1 MKLYPAIDIMG
12 GKAVRLT
19 KGDASKS
26 IVYGDPA
33 EMAKKWESEG
43 AQYLHVV
50 DLDAAF
56 KGEFVNKEAVQRIV
70 DSVKIPVQLGGGI
83 RCEADIEERLVK
95 VGVSRVIIGTLAIE
109 KPEIIRWA
117 RTKFGRDRVAVG
129 IDAVN
134 GMVAT
139 RGWAEQTHVDA
150 IELAESLRKQGAD
163 TIIYTDI
170 SRDGMLTGPNIEQTE
185 RMVKSTWVNVIAS
198 GGMSSLEDIKAV
210 RGTGCCG
217 VILGKALYEGR
228 INLRDA
234 LKLVK

>member
-19 KGDASKS
+19 KGDANQAV
-26 IVYGDPA
+26 VYGDPVD
-33 EMAKKWESEG
+33 MAKRWQDEG
-43 AQYLHVV
+43 ADYLHVV

-56 KGEFVNKEAVQRIV
+56 KGEFVNRDAVRRIV

-83 RCEADIEERLVK
+83 RCEDDIEDRLIK

-117 RTKFGRDRVAVG
+117 RTRFGRDKVAVG

-134 GMVAT
+134 GQVAT
-139 RGWAEQTHVDA
+139 RGWVEQTKVDA

-170 SRDGMLTGPNIEQTE
+170 SRDGMLSGPNLEQTE
-185 RMVKSTWVNVIAS
+185 RMVKSTWVNIIAS
-198 GGMSSLEDIKAV
+198 GGMSSLDDIKAV

-228 INLRDA
+228 ITLKDA

>member
-19 KGDASKS
+19 KGDANKAV
-26 IVYGDPA
+26 VYGDPVD
-33 EMAKKWESEG
+33 MAKRWQDEG
-43 AQYLHVV
+43 ADYLHVV

-56 KGEFVNKEAVQRIV
+56 KGEFVNRDAVRRIV

-83 RCEADIEERLVK
+83 RCEDDIEDRLIK

-117 RTKFGRDRVAVG
+117 RTRFGRDKVAVG

-134 GMVAT
+134 GQVAT
-139 RGWAEQTHVDA
+139 RGWVEQTKVDA

-170 SRDGMLTGPNIEQTE
+170 SRDGMLSGPNLEQTE
-185 RMVKSTWVNVIAS
+185 RMVKSTWVNIIAS
-198 GGMSSLEDIKAV
+198 GGMSSLDDIKAV

-228 INLRDA
+228 ITLKDA

>member
-95 VGVSRVIIGTLAIE
+95 VGVSRVII
-109 KPEIIRWA
+109 
-117 RTKFGRDRVAVG
+117 
-129 IDAVN
+129 
-134 GMVAT
+134 
-139 RGWAEQTHVDA
+139 
-150 IELAESLRKQGAD
+150 
-163 TIIYTDI
+163 
-170 SRDGMLTGPNIEQTE
+170 
-185 RMVKSTWVNVIAS
+185 
-198 GGMSSLEDIKAV
+198 
-210 RGTGCCG
+210 
-217 VILGKALYEGR
+217 
-228 INLRDA
+228 
-234 LKLVK
+234 

>member
-1 MKLYPAIDIMG
+1 M
-12 GKAVRLT
+12 
-19 KGDASKS
+19 
-26 IVYGDPA
+26 
-33 EMAKKWESEG
+33 
-43 AQYLHVV
+43 
-50 DLDAAF
+50 
-56 KGEFVNKEAVQRIV
+56 
-70 DSVKIPVQLGGGI
+70 
-83 RCEADIEERLVK
+83 K

-139 RGWAEQTHVDA
+139 RGWVEQTHVDA

-228 INLRDA
+228 INLREA

>member
-1 MKLYPAIDIMG
+1 
-12 GKAVRLT
+12 
-19 KGDASKS
+19 
-26 IVYGDPA
+26 
-33 EMAKKWESEG
+33 
-43 AQYLHVV
+43 
-50 DLDAAF
+50 
-56 KGEFVNKEAVQRIV
+56 
-70 DSVKIPVQLGGGI
+70 
-83 RCEADIEERLVK
+83 
-95 VGVSRVIIGTLAIE
+95 
-109 KPEIIRWA
+109 
-117 RTKFGRDRVAVG
+117 
-129 IDAVN
+129 
-134 GMVAT
+134 MVAT
-139 RGWAEQTHVDA
+139 RGWVEQTHVDA